1 MTTLEF
7 KKTCY
12 NRFKQTSKLQDII
25 AFIEMMIT
33 YIHSLLYHYVFH
45 TMTIYDIKLHLQD
58 FVNVVNVESNRLV
71 KLYNSKFPNIK
82 LIGYRLHAIINDGR
96 EFKSRNIANQIKDE
110 CNICCEM
117 TKVFECDECKYKC
130 CVECFDQVTLSS
142 INEAVCINCQV
153 YFDRNVLVNKLGKSW
168 YEKKYKL
175 HLYELLF
182 QREEIQFEKSC
193 EFYRLQQD
201 RDRLYKEWK
210 YLVYKEYTEKFPRF

>member
-1 MTTLEF
+1 
-7 KKTCY
+7 
-12 NRFKQTSKLQDII
+12 
-25 AFIEMMIT
+25 
-33 YIHSLLYHYVFH
+33 
-45 TMTIYDIKLHLQD
+45 
-58 FVNVVNVESNRLV
+58 
-71 KLYNSKFPNIK
+71 
-82 LIGYRLHAIINDGR
+82 
-96 EFKSRNIANQIKDE
+96 
-110 CNICCEM
+110 M

-130 CVECFDQVTLSS
+130 CVECFDQVTLYS